1 MLISH
6 LNSHLKKEIFW
17 TPTRT
22 FKLPEVFH
30 RRVIQLRDE
39 LSRLTGCQAMREW
52 LIYNHPV
59 NPTISTLLQRTNEEK
74 SVGLTISTQW
84 HPWIVDDLA
93 CCLVTSCVHPCAPII
108 QLNQPLQVNPAF
120 LSWPL
125 PVTVQ
130 RAGKCLLFQR
140 WPYGQVL
147 PRVGGTV
154 LLQWT
159 RPASVNSSTNKGMSP
174 FASTC
179 NLTGWA
185 QPCRK
190 AGDFPAPGSH
200 RQIRNRF
207 MLSALILHPNLI
219 VDRPIKQA
227 TVGNILASRI
237 SRVLLCALLNK
248 SSQSLIWAGQ
258 MSS

>member
-159 RPASVNSSTNKGMSP
+159 RPRTRGCLLLPQHVTLLAEHSHAERQETSLPQDHTGSSE
-174 FASTC
+174 
-179 NLTGWA
+179 TGL
-185 QPCRK
+185 C
-190 AGDFPAPGSH
+190 F
-200 RQIRNRF
+200 
-207 MLSALILHPNLI
+207 
-219 VDRPIKQA
+219 
-227 TVGNILASRI
+227 
-237 SRVLLCALLNK
+237 LL
-248 SSQSLIWAGQ
+248 
-258 MSS
+258 